1 MVNLTDTEIYSIIK
15 DKSKKNGLYNSQR
28 EEMSMNWGQKII
40 KHFEEQG
47 IINYFGC
54 NGGGVI
60 QLLKHLATY
69 QNNKKTANFYY
80 MSEYT
85 AGFMPI
91 GYYLATG
98 NIACCVCTTG
108 AAQKLAGSG
117 MSDARFMNIPAIY
130 LAALAQEENSM
141 HYPIQDTST
150 QGMNIV
156 TQLKS
161 EFKNRV
167 FHMNNHSNPGHI
179 LTKMQ
184 TILSKKQPV
193 FLFFDP
199 NTLCKPVPQKYS
211 RIEIIKRRTR
221 PTLINKLIKEL
232 ATPNSSR
239 KVLVFC
245 GLEASAEKVSSQLF
259 RDFIKKIDAQVIYSV
274 NGDNIATHTKK
285 ENLGHLL
292 LGGNKAAIDAWQ
304 QIKKTDIIITL
315 GLDVGEYVLNLQNI
329 PQAIC
334 FCLTDQTIG
343 YGQKRSSYQHL
354 FQGSYHQING
364 PIKKTIETFMQKTLS
379 LSFPKNT
386 KFNNPHD
393 TLPNKKYIKKETVST
408 IEFYKKIDQLWRP
421 KSLAFEDICIAY
433 RDRQSILKQPNEN
446 IKIFSANH
454 GSAMGSA
461 FGLGVGA
468 AISDPKQK
476 IFIFSGDGCFRLY
489 GANLSEACKL
499 NITLF
504 IMDNNNLSI
513 IKNGCSEIL
522 KQSKQ
527 KNDHAE
533 IGNVDW
539 EKAATAYGW
548 RFFSLHP
555 DLENLGEIMQ
565 SSYDQEKTSILVKVP
580 LDTNQVIGKNFRYS
594 TITPSSNL

>member
-1 MVNLTDTEIYSIIK
+1 MDWS
-15 DKSKKNGLYNSQR
+15 
-28 EEMSMNWGQKII
+28 QKII
-40 KHFEEQG
+40 KHFESQG
-47 IINYFGC
+47 IRHYFGC
-54 NGGGVI
+54 NGGGVL
-60 QLLKHLATY
+60 QFLKYLDTY
-69 QNNKKTANFYY
+69 QNNTKTPNFYY
-80 MSEYT
+80 MNEYV

-130 LAALAQEENSM
+130 MAALAQEENSM
-141 HYPIQDTST
+141 HYPLQDTST

-156 TQLKS
+156 AQLKS

-167 FHMNNHSNPGHI
+167 FLINNHSNPSHV
-179 LTKMQ
+179 LTKMH

-193 FLFFDP
+193 ILFFDP
-199 NTLCKPVPQKYS
+199 STLCKPAPQQYPVIEAVKKQTKY
-211 RIEIIKRRTR
+211 TD
-221 PTLINKLIKEL
+221 INKLIKEL
-232 ATPNSSR
+232 STPHSSK

-245 GLEASAEKVSSQLF
+245 GLEAAAEQVSSQLF
-259 RDFIKKIDAQVIYSV
+259 KDFVKKIDAQVIYSV

-292 LGGNKAAIDAWQ
+292 LGGNTAAVNAWQ

-343 YGQKRSSYQHL
+343 YGQKKSSYQHL
-354 FQGSYHQING
+354 SQGSYHQING
-364 PIKKTIETFMQKTLS
+364 PIEKSIETFMQKTSS
-379 LSFPKNT
+379 LSFPKNA
-386 KFNNPHD
+386 KFNNPSD
-393 TLPNKKYIKKETVST
+393 NLAKKKHIKKETVNT
-408 IEFYKKIDQLWRP
+408 IEFYKKIDQLWKP

-433 RDRQSILKQPNEN
+433 RDRQSILKQPNKN

-461 FGLGVGA
+461 FGFGVGA
-468 AISDPKQK
+468 AIANPKQK
-476 IFIFSGDGCFRLY
+476 VFIFSGDGCFRLY
-489 GANLSEACKL
+489 GASLSEACTL

-504 IMDNNNLSI
+504 IMDNHSLSV

-527 KNDHAE
+527 KNDHSE
-533 IGNVDW
+533 IGTIDW
-539 EKAATAYGW
+539 EKAATACGW
-548 RFFSLHP
+548 RFFNLLP
-555 DLENLGEIMQ
+555 NLENLSEIMQ
-565 SSYDQEKTSILVKVP
+565 SSYGQEKTSILVQVS
-580 LDTNQVIGKNFRYS
+580 LDANQVVGKNFRY
-594 TITPSSNL
+594 TNITPSSNL